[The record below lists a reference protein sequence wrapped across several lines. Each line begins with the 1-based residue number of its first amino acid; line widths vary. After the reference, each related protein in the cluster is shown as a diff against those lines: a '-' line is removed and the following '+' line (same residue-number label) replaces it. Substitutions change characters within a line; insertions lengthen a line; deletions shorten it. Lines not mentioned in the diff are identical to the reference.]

1 MHSQLRLA
9 NSMLNEP
16 CPHYIRTPQT
26 QHKDPTFMNCTRWI
40 IQNKYEMALILE

>member
-16 CPHYIRTPQT
+16 YPYDIRTPQT
-26 QHKDPTFMNCTRWI
+26 QHKDHTFMNCPRWVI
-40 IQNKYEMALILE
+40 PKIYEITLILK